1 MEPFK
6 EEEIKGII
14 CDCEGNKSPDLD
26 GYNINFIKEDYII
39 AFTDSVQ
46 LDLFYWLPV
55 LSKLLAS
62 RLKMVLESVI
72 SPCHSTF
79 LPRRNILD
87 GVVVVNEILD
97 LARKIKDKCLMFKVI
112 LRRHTT

>member
-39 AFTDSVQ
+39 AFTDSEYNWIY
-46 LDLFYWLPV
+46 F
-55 LSKLLAS
+55 
-62 RLKMVLESVI
+62 I
-72 SPCHSTF
+72 
-79 LPRRNILD
+79 
-87 GVVVVNEILD
+87 G
-97 LARKIKDKCLMFKVI
+97 CLYCQNF
-112 LRRHTT
+112 